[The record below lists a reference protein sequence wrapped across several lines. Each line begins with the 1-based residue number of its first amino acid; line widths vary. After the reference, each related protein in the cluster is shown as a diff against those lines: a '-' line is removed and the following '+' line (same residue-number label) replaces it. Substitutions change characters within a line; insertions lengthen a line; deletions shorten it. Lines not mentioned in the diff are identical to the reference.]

1 VLEIQCFHGI
11 GAFEVYRLKV
21 SALKLSDPSVCSVL
35 RRFGFFPNYDTVSK
49 GGEGG
54 LDDFRFRT
62 YSVDM
67 KVLELLNWST
77 NFLGDYQIENPRLN
91 AELLLAR
98 SLNLSREG
106 LYMNLQDQ
114 LKEEEKEAL
123 ERLIQ
128 RRISGEP
135 LQYILEYQEFWSMGL
150 KVDTRVLI
158 PRPET
163 ELLVEQSLLI
173 LSETRFKRTPFVL
186 EIGTGSGAIAMAIA
200 KERKDAFLVAT
211 DLSRDALLLAKENAR
226 SVGVQHQIEFVNGD
240 LFEPFRVLKKKGPF
254 DLILSNPPYI
264 NRHEIRT
271 LAKEV
276 KDYEPIMALDG
287 GEDGLEFYRR
297 IVSQAHLYL
306 RREGWLLVEV
316 GQGQSLRVSKLME
329 EGGHFLNPEC
339 VPDLSGIE
347 RVLKAQ
353 RKEKIRSTCLRVA
366 PPPEAL
372 RRAGASAKAG
382 KSENL

>member
-1 VLEIQCFHGI
+1 
-11 GAFEVYRLKV
+11 
-21 SALKLSDPSVCSVL
+21 
-35 RRFGFFPNYDTVSK
+35 
-49 GGEGG
+49 
-54 LDDFRFRT
+54 
-62 YSVDM
+62 M

-77 NFLGDYQIENPRLN
+77 NCLKDYHIENPRLH
-91 AELLLAR
+91 AELLLAH
-98 SLNLSREG
+98 SLSLSREG
-106 LYMNLQDQ
+106 LYMNLQGQ
-114 LKEEEKEAL
+114 LKEGEKEAL

-135 LQYILEYQEFWSMGL
+135 LQYILEHQEFWSMGL
-150 KVDTRVLI
+150 KVDNRVLI

-163 ELLVEQSLLI
+163 ELLVEQSLLL
-173 LSETRFKRTPFVL
+173 LSESRFKRTPFVL
-186 EIGTGSGAIAMAIA
+186 EIGTGSGAIAMAMA

-226 SVGVQHQIEFVNGD
+226 SAGVQHQIEFVNGD

-254 DLILSNPPYI
+254 DLILSNPPYV
-264 NRHEIRT
+264 NRHEIHS

-276 KDYEPIMALDG
+276 KDYEPLMALDG

-297 IVSQAHLYL
+297 IISQAPLYL
-306 RREGWLLVEV
+306 RRGGWILLEV

-347 RVLKAQ
+347 RVVKAQ

-382 KSENL
+382 EIQKPVRA